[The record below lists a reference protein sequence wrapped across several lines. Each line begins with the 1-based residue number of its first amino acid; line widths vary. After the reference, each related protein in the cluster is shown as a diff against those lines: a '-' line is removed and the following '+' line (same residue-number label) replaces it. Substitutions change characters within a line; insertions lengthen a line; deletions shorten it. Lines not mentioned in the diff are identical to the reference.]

1 MNIIYSW
8 KFDDKKNRWAS
19 WYTIALAIVIWLAIW
34 WFLTKQYG
42 MSFIVLLVAWV
53 FYFLENNSED
63 QVDVYLTD
71 LWIQIWQSFYDY
83 SKIENFT
90 YIYDWSKP
98 ELLRLSINRTGI
110 KNIDLN
116 IDENIVLNL
125 KNILPQ
131 YLQENPKWELTFVE
145 KMISKLKL

>member
-8 KFDDKKNRWAS
+8 KFEDNKNRWAS

-42 MSFIVLLVAWV
+42 MSFIVLLVAGV

-71 LWIQIWQSFYDY
+71 LGMQIWQSFYDY

-90 YIYDWSKP
+90 YIYDWAKP
-98 ELLRLSINRTGI
+98 ELLRLSINRTWI
-110 KNIDLN
+110 KNIDLK
-116 IDENIVLNL
+116 IDEKIILNL
-125 KNILPQ
+125 KNILPN

-145 KMISKLKL
+145 KVIWKLKL

>member
-8 KFDDKKNRWAS
+8 KFEDKKNRWTS
-19 WYTIALAIVIWLAIW
+19 WYTIALAVVIWLAIW

-42 MSFIVLLVAWV
+42 MSFIVLLVAWI

-63 QVDVYLTD
+63 KIDVYLTD

-83 SKIENFT
+83 SKIESYT
-90 YIYDWSKP
+90 YIYNWSKP
-98 ELLRLSINRTGI
+98 ELLRLSINRTWI
-110 KNIDLN
+110 KNIDLI
-116 IDENIVLNL
+116 IDENIVLDL
-125 KNILPQ
+125 KNVLPQ

-145 KMISKLKL
+145 KIIGRLKL